1 MLTDT
6 FVVLPATAVTGTG
19 AADRYNNPQVTYP
32 DGPTVKGRMWQRT
45 SEENIR
51 RRDTVLTNAGLILFP
66 DAVIGP
72 YDRVRD
78 AHGVVWE
85 VEGQPMVA
93 TTPRGPHHLEV
104 YLRHVAG

>member
-6 FVVLPATAVTGTG
+6 FIIMPATSVTGTG

-32 DGPTVKGRMWQRT
+32 DGQSVKGRMWQRT

-51 RRDTVLTNAGLILFP
+51 RRDTVLTHAGLILFP
-66 DAVIGP
+66 GTAISP

-78 AHGVVWE
+78 PQGVVWE
-85 VEGQPMVA
+85 VEGQPLVA
-93 TTPRGPHHLEV
+93 STPRGPHHVEV
-104 YLRHVAG
+104 YLRHIAG